1 MKSGVHF
8 ELHYPGSCH
17 LRSVHSQNL
26 GNLMTSLAFVAS
38 RTNLETVKIIGRGA
52 NKAFKGCGVTLFVS
66 IVLSPENE
74 YQLLGYQIHFTQIS
88 LARLFKKSQ
97 NICT

>member
-1 MKSGVHF
+1 MESGVHF

-38 RTNLETVKIIGRGA
+38 RTNFETVKIIGGGA
-52 NKAFKGCGVTLFVS
+52 NKAFKGCGITLFVD
-66 IVLSPENE
+66 IVLSP
-74 YQLLGYQIHFTQIS
+74 
-88 LARLFKKSQ
+88 
-97 NICT
+97 